1 MMAGQSDTEDDVS
14 KDVAPRGAE
23 VPAGAEVATV
33 DEWSDVEPFV
43 NEDGE
48 ILLAGEAA
56 HKLRQALALIPVDD
70 EDANERIIQQLFMGD
85 QVTDLNAPWD
95 ASGGREFAGKA
106 LRIDTIK
113 AQESQFQNGLRAFLV
128 VQGWCPDT
136 GKDFTLTTS
145 ALAVMVQLAR
155 VNAEGWLPAW
165 CTVEVAA
172 RPTKRGHFPYH
183 LRFMPPQDGPAK

>member
-1 MMAGQSDTEDDVS
+1 MGKELA
-14 KDVAPRGAE
+14 
-23 VPAGAEVATV
+23 PAGADQPGAANVAVV
-33 DEWSDVEPFV
+33 DEYADVEPFV

-48 ILLAGEAA
+48 VILRGESA
-56 HKLRQALALIPVDD
+56 HKLRQALALVPVDD
-70 EDANERIIQQLFMGD
+70 GEANERIISQLFDGD
-85 QVTDLNAPWD
+85 TVTDLNKPWD
-95 ASGGREFAGKA
+95 ATGGREWAGKT

-165 CTVEVAA
+165 CTVEIAA
-172 RPTKRGHFPYH
+172 RPSKRGYYPYH
-183 LRFMPPQDGPAK
+183 LRFMPPQTEPAK